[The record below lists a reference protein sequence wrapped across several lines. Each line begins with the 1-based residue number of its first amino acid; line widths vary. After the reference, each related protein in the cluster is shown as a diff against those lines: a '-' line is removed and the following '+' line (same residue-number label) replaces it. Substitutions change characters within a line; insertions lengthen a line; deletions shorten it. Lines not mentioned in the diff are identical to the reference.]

1 MRRRNA
7 EMADVQPSIREFKY
21 ENLEEWMKTPFY
33 QYEKDYIRK
42 YFPQDMTNWR
52 VINLN
57 YHNPILHNYALELA
71 KHSYAYV
78 FLRKHF
84 GSPTM
89 DCILYSDFSQDVYN
103 LTTTVDFSGVFILIC
118 ISDDIIKHIFKYSNI
133 QYLELL
139 DSTLIKLK
147 NTKKLTFWTIPSNYP
162 VFTRPKPAKLQ
173 ITPPNKFIMKTIIR
187 YSEFYNQWQYYYV
200 QTCPEDEPLLKSLE
214 KYDLTCKVDQG
225 WWIYC
230 SKDHLRYLQ
239 SFDYLDED
247 EKRKAV
253 LAKLLLEFIVDDLIV
268 IPGEEGEPDQ
278 IVTSEE
284 GCQQKN

>member
-1 MRRRNA
+1 MSR
-7 EMADVQPSIREFKY
+7 VFLY
-21 ENLEEWMKTPFY
+21 ENFEEWSKQPFN
-33 QYEKDYIRK
+33 QYEKDYIIK
-42 YFPQDMTNWR
+42 YFPRNMKDWR
-52 VINLN
+52 IISRC
-57 YHNPILHNYALELA
+57 YHNPILHKYALELA
-71 KHSYAYV
+71 EHGYAYV
-78 FLRKHF
+78 FLYKHF
-84 GSPTM
+84 GSPIK

-103 LTTTVDFSGVFILIC
+103 LTTTVDLSGAFILVC
-118 ISDDIIKHIFKYSNI
+118 LSDDMIKHISKYSNT

-139 DSTLIKLK
+139 NSTLIKLK
-147 NTKKLTFWTIPSNYP
+147 NTRKLTFWTIPSQYP

-173 ITPPNKFIMKTIIR
+173 INPPNKFIMKTIIR
-187 YSEFYNQWQYYYV
+187 YAEFYNYWQYYYL

-230 SKDHLRYLQ
+230 SRDHLKYLQ

-253 LAKLLLEFIVDDLIV
+253 LAKLSSEFTLNDTII

-278 IVTSEE
+278 IIQDNE
-284 GCQQKN
+284 GIQ